1 MFKAFQ
7 NYLNEIDEVDILEVS
22 QAICDSFMISYTSV
36 ILYYPGQ
43 VYPLIINIAVITLQ
57 SVNDPSEQLML
68 TFNGWMDE

>member
-22 QAICDSFMISYTSV
+22 QAICDIFMISYTSV
-36 ILYYPGQ
+36 ILCTGQ